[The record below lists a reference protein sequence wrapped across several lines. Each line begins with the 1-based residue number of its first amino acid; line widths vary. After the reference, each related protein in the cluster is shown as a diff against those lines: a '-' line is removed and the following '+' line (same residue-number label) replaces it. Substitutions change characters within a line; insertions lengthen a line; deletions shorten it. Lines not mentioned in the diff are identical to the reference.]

1 MRTAILL
8 SGQIRNAKDTYE
20 SIKKNLIDVYDADV
34 FISTWANSEKIGKS
48 VLAGGS
54 KGDDSTIDEL
64 IKMYRPKNIEVEE
77 YNDELIESIE
87 KIYKSKN
94 CNIPFE
100 TKPLAVFMMWYKTA
114 RANSLRKSY
123 EKRNGFQYDVVIKTR
138 FDVSCDEPLP
148 IIDASSHAH
157 TIWIP
162 KGWDWKNGMNDLF
175 AIGNGNVMDYYC
187 SMFSELP
194 YMLDEGHLFH
204 PEYLM
209 GVHINRG
216 ALLINRPKFEISL
229 RGIKVYSKEAND

>member
-8 SGQIRNAKDTYE
+8 SGQIRNSKDTYE

-34 FISTWANSEKIGKS
+34 FISTWTNSDKIGKS

-54 KGDDSTIDEL
+54 KGDDSTIDEI
-64 IKMYRPKNIEVEE
+64 IKMYKPKNIEVEE
-77 YNDELIESIE
+77 YNDELIQSIQ
-87 KIYKSKN
+87 KLYKNKDVS
-94 CNIPFE
+94 IPVE

-114 RANSLRKSY
+114 KVNNLRKAY
-123 EKRNGFQYDVVIKTR
+123 EKRNGFNYDVVIKTR
-138 FDVSCDEPLP
+138 FDLACDEPLP
-148 IIDASSHAH
+148 IIDANSHRH

-162 KGWDWKNGMNDLF
+162 KGWDWKGGMNDLF
-175 AIGNGNVMDYYC
+175 ALGNTHVMDYYC

-204 PEYLM
+204 PEYM
-209 GVHINRG
+209 MKVHMERG
-216 ALLINRPKFEISL
+216 SVLIERPKFEISL